1 MTQETRG
8 EPATVLVVDDTLINR
23 VSLAKGVE
31 NLGHRVVQ
39 ATDGAEALEVLGRE
53 QVDMVLLDL
62 LMPGVDGFEVLR
74 RMNADPELRGIP
86 VLVVSAL
93 EETEDVARAI
103 ELGAID
109 CLPKP
114 FDPVLLRVR
123 LRVAL
128 EQARLRRMEQEFLRQ
143 EIHLRQQEKLA
154 TLGRLS
160 AGLGHELNNPAAAAL
175 SASRQL
181 RDRLAEVEKV
191 LPDLLSRPSGA
202 TAVSAVEE
210 LLATARE
217 STGPGGDPDPDV
229 VDELE
234 QVLTRLGVA
243 EAWNTAPE
251 LAAYGLTADLLEQHL
266 GSLGDTAALAAAWLY
281 ARVRVRRLVDHITR
295 SVSRITDLTRA
306 LRGYSNLDRA
316 PQQAVDVRQALD
328 ETLTILGHKVP
339 PGVQVVRDYADVPT
353 IQAYGAELNQ
363 VWTNLIANAL
373 DAVGPEGRVEVRVRP
388 FEAGGV
394 VVEVA
399 DDGPGIPEDIQGT
412 IFDAFVTTKPPGQGT
427 GLGLNI
433 AHQIVTRNHGG
444 RITVDSVPGR
454 TVFRVELPPVCR
466 PPEVLSS

>member
-1 MTQETRG
+1 MTQAPEQ
-8 EPATVLVVDDTLINR
+8 PATVLVVEDTLVNR
-23 VSLAKGVE
+23 LALVRGVE
-31 NLGHRVVQ
+31 HLGHRVLQ
-39 ATDGAEALEVLGRE
+39 ATDGAEALQVLAAE
-53 QVDMVLLDL
+53 HVDMVLLDL

-74 RMNADPELRGIP
+74 RMGADPELNGIP
-86 VLVVSAL
+86 VLVISAL
-93 EETEDVARAI
+93 EDTQDVARAI

-128 EQARLRRMEQEFLRQ
+128 DQARLRRVEQDFLRQ
-143 EIHLRQQEKLA
+143 EIALRQQEKLA

-191 LPDLLSRPSGA
+191 LPDLLSRPSGPA
-202 TAVSAVEE
+202 AVAAVDE
-210 LLATARE
+210 LLTSAQQT
-217 STGPGGDPDPDV
+217 TGPGGDPDPDDI
-229 VDELE
+229 DELE
-234 QVLTRLGVA
+234 QVLDRLGVA

-251 LAAYGLTADLLEQHL
+251 LTAYGVTASLLEQHL
-266 GSLGDTAALAAAWLY
+266 GGLGDTAAPAAAWLY

-295 SVSRITDLTRA
+295 SVSRITDLTGA

-339 PGVQVVRDYADVPT
+339 RGVRVVRDYAEVPA

-363 VWTNLIANAL
+363 VWTNLLANAL
-373 DAVGPEGRVEVRVRP
+373 DAVGDEGRVEVRVRP
-388 FEAGGV
+388 TDEGGV

-399 DDGPGIPEDIQGT
+399 DDGPGIPEEIRGT
-412 IFDAFVTTKPPGQGT
+412 VFDAFVTTKPPGQGT

-433 AHQIVTRNHGG
+433 THQIVTRNHGG

-454 TVFRVELPPVCR
+454 TVFRVDLPPTC
-466 PPEVLSS
+466 PPMEVS